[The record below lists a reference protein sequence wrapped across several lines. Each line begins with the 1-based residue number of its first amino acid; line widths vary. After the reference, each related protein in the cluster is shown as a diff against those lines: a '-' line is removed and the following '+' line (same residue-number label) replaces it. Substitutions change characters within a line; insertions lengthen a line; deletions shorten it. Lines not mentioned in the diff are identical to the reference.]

1 LFTGQKFNLNNSFKI
16 NKAGLHISIIPRHS
30 NEEMYGVQSTEE
42 EPVICKEHL
51 FLILKDVT
59 KDHDSVLHI
68 LNCILVERY

>member
-1 LFTGQKFNLNNSFKI
+1 
-16 NKAGLHISIIPRHS
+16 
-30 NEEMYGVQSTEE
+30 MYGVQSTEE

-68 LNCILVERY
+68 LKFISVDRY